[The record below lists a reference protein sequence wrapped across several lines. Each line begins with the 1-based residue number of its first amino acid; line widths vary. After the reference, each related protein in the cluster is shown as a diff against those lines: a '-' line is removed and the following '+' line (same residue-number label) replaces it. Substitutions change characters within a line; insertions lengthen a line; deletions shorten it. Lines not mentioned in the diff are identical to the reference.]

1 MRALEPR
8 LFPYIW
14 RYSKVAQLRI
24 CAVVLASLPFY
35 FASLDL
41 PKRIVNDAITGKA
54 YAHGEATAPFL
65 ELTVE
70 WPAFLGGG
78 KTHLFEGFQ
87 LDRFE
92 LLLSLSTLFLS
103 LVLINGAFKFWI
115 NLQKGILGERM
126 LRRLRFQL
134 FSLMLRFSPETQR
147 EVKSSET
154 ATIIRDEVEP
164 IGSFIGDAIVVPV
177 FLGTQAATALAFI
190 MMQNIWLGIAAGGM
204 VAVQMTV
211 IPRLRREI
219 IRLSRQ
225 RQIASRAL
233 AGRVAEVLDGL
244 QAVTLNDTGRWERAE
259 IGGRLYRL
267 YDLRLRI
274 YRRKF
279 AVKYLNNLL
288 AQVTPFL
295 FYAIGGYFAL
305 KGQLDIGQLVAVL
318 AAYRDLPPPLKELI
332 DWDQQRLD
340 VEVKYETVAAHF
352 GPQRL
357 LPAEHESERSAPRL
371 GGPLRLEGLQLR
383 DPQGGSLIEVGDA
396 EVRLPG
402 QVAVVPPGAIAQE
415 FIRVLAGLQAP
426 PGGTVRIGEHDLST
440 LPRRDHARR
449 IAYAGVQPV
458 LFPGTLRDNVLYGL
472 RVHPLRTKSLD
483 LSKARINEAVKTG
496 NPCDSVE
503 DPWIDFK
510 RLGVRDAD
518 ELDERLLDLLGRLDL
533 GDELYRFGLGALS
546 SVAHD
551 TPVGQRMIAAREHL
565 REHFAQ
571 KGLADLVIPFAR
583 GHYNEQATVGENLL
597 FGVPRDPTLTDPRRL
612 AGVPLFRDALDKVKL
627 LDELDRMGVAI
638 ASNLKDIFADVP
650 PGHPLF
656 RRFSLITPD
665 ALPDYL
671 RRLARLPEDGR
682 LSETDSVAFL
692 ALALAYV
699 EPRMRFGLLDETLA
713 KRMVGARAVVQGF
726 MHGDDGCD
734 VESYD
739 PNRINPRSTVLDNL
753 LFGRIDTARM
763 HGEALIQK
771 EARAVFREF
780 DLERP
785 IQRRGL
791 EKEVG
796 NRGQALAER
805 VRVRVG
811 LARAILREPEILVV
825 DRVDEHLERGVD
837 TLLDVTE
844 TALPRASL
852 VASLSPES
860 DPARFP
866 ARLPIQSA
874 DRSAEA
880 RLRAA
885 AE

>member
-14 RYSKVAQLRI
+14 RYSKGNQLRI

-65 ELTVE
+65 ELTVD
-70 WPAFLGGG
+70 WPAALGGG
-78 KTHLFEGFQ
+78 TTHLFEGFQ

-92 LLLSLSTLFLS
+92 LLLSLSSLFLG

-115 NLQKGILGERM
+115 NLQKGMLGERM

-134 FSLMLRFSPETQR
+134 FALMLRFSPETQR

-164 IGSFIGDAIVVPV
+164 IGAFIGDAIVVPV
-177 FLGTQAATALAFI
+177 FQGCQAATALAFI

-204 VAVQMTV
+204 VAVQMIV

-244 QAVTLNDTGRWERAE
+244 QAVMLNDTGRWERAE
-259 IGGRLYRL
+259 IGGRLYDL
-267 YDLRLRI
+267 YDLRLKI

-305 KGQLDIGQLVAVL
+305 KGELDIGQLVAVL

-352 GPQRL
+352 GPHRL
-357 LPAEHESERSAPRL
+357 RPVEREAELPPPRL
-371 GGPLRLEGLQLR
+371 GSPLRLEGLSLR
-383 DPQGGSLIEVGDA
+383 DPQGAPIEVGDA
-396 EVRLPG
+396 EIRLPG
-402 QVAVVPPGAIAQE
+402 RLALVPAGPVAQE
-415 FIRVLAGLQAP
+415 FARVLAGLQLP
-426 PGGTVRIGEHDLST
+426 PGGTIRIGDHDLST
-440 LPRRDHARR
+440 LPRRDHAHR
-449 IAYAGVQPV
+449 IAYAGIQPV

-472 RVHPLRTKSLD
+472 RVQPLRTHVLD
-483 LSKARINEAVKTG
+483 LSKTRINEAVKTG
-496 NPCDSVE
+496 NPCDSVD
-503 DPWIDFK
+503 DPWIDFG
-510 RLGVRDAD
+510 RLGVRDA
-518 ELDERLLDLLGRLDL
+518 LDLDDRLLDLLGRLDL
-533 GDELYRFGLGALS
+533 GDDLYRFGLGALS

-583 GHYNEQATVGENLL
+583 GRYNDQATVAENLL
-597 FGVPRDPTLTDPRRL
+597 FGVPRDTSLTDPRRL
-612 AGVPLFRDALDKVKL
+612 AGVPMFREALEKVKL

-671 RRLARLPEDGR
+671 RRLGRLPAAGR
-682 LSETDSVAFL
+682 LSEADSVAFL

-699 EPRMRFGLLDETLA
+699 EPRMRFGLLNQPLT
-713 KRMVGARAVVQGF
+713 KRIVGARGVVQGF
-726 MHGDDGCD
+726 MHGDDGYD

-753 LFGRIDTARM
+753 LFGRIDTVRM
-763 HGEALIQK
+763 HGETLIQR

-796 NRGQALAER
+796 NRGQLLPER
-805 VRVRVG
+805 VRVRIG

-825 DRVDEHLERGVD
+825 DRVDEHLERGVG

-844 TALPRASL
+844 ATLPRASL
-852 VASLSPES
+852 VASLSTDS

-866 ARLPIQSA
+866 ARLA
-874 DRSAEA
+874 LGSAET
-880 RLRAA
+880 RLRTA